1 MANVTID
8 GVEYDRDDLSE
19 EAVAQL
25 QSIEFVDGE
34 IARLQAPPGGY
45 ANLHRIRVRKCT
57 SPASSR
63 SELANPSLPARGP
76 DLEAWARRICGGA
89 TRPRGD

>member
-34 IARLQAPPGGY
+34 IARLQAHLAAMQTSRNAY
-45 ANLHRIRVRKCT
+45 AN
-57 SPASSR
+57 A
-63 SELANPSLPARGP
+63 LAQLLTDQS
-76 DLEAWARRICGGA
+76 
-89 TRPRGD
+89 